1 MRTAAL
7 IGSLAFVSC
16 SGEMTAELKTTLVDL
31 GGEVSLELIND
42 SLEEARWWPCDQA
55 WFIELE
61 DGSRERDPT
70 RPYCNLERSLHF
82 GANDIRLTAPD
93 RSGQF
98 FVVLTVT
105 QGRTSVEVPV
115 GPIDV
120 GAR

>member
-1 MRTAAL
+1 
-7 IGSLAFVSC
+7 
-16 SGEMTAELKTTLVDL
+16 MTADLKTTLVDL

-42 SLEEARWWPCDQA
+42 SLEEARWSPCDQA

-70 RPYCNLERSLHF
+70 RAYCNLESTLHF
-82 GANDIRLTAPD
+82 GANDIRITAPD